1 MRARLTIVLLI
12 TGALLPWAV
21 AQENTSAQ
29 NTNAAIT
36 RVQQQQP
43 GSRAIR
49 LTQTQVPPELRD
61 VEGYPKPGSTNPEET
76 IVVDVWSPT
85 ASVAA
90 TANEAERVKLSP
102 DFAASALTAAFRMQS
117 TEHQIENSIKRG
129 FPLGEF
135 WIQTDLEG
143 IDDSLKLAAL
153 SVTNDA
159 DRQALQQLEN
169 QSSRLRLWSDWLIG
183 QNRNLALTEYY
194 ISSATLDNDQRFQ
207 NSVACTKFLVSMLSS
222 RTLADDNSCL

>member
-1 MRARLTIVLLI
+1 MRSRVMI
-12 TGALLPWAV
+12 ALLVTGLLVVSGAQKTV
-21 AQENTSAQ
+21 AQEKSSAE
-29 NTNAAIT
+29 NTNSVT
-36 RVQQQQP
+36 GRSPQQQP
-43 GSRAIR
+43 SSKTIRA
-49 LTQTQVPPELRD
+49 TQTQVPPESRD
-61 VEGYPKPGSTNPEET
+61 DKGYPQKSDNTEEKIT
-76 IVVDVWSPT
+76 VEVWST
-85 ASVAA
+85 A
-90 TANEAERVKLSP
+90 EPDKLSP
-102 DFAASALTAAFRMQS
+102 DFAPAALTAAFRMQS
-117 TEHQIENSIKRG
+117 TERQIENSIKRG

-169 QSSRLRLWSDWLIG
+169 QNRRLRVWSDWLIG

-194 ISSATLDNDQRFQ
+194 ISSSTLDNDQRFQ
-207 NSVACTKFLVSMLSS
+207 NSVACTKFLISMLSS